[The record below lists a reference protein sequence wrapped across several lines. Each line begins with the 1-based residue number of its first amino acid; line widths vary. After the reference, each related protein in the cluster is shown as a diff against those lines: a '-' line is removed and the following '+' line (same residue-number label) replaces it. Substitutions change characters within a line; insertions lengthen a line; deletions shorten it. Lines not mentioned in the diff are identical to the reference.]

1 MPILEDLMARGFNH
15 ERAAM
20 VLCDAVILG
29 DRKAADKWDISLRT
43 ICNWRDRLENDEK
56 LRNLMQ
62 EYREKQT
69 EKWLEDMPIAMSAIV
84 QFFLTAAQE
93 LSPGKADDVNA
104 VVAVFEAL
112 ADVELTRKI
121 IAQRLKID

>member
-1 MPILEDLMARGFNH
+1 MAREFNH

-20 VLCDAVILG
+20 VLCDAVMMG

-84 QFFLTAAQE
+84 QFFYRAATE
-93 LSPGKADDVNA
+93 MNPSKADDVTA
-104 VVAVFEAL
+104 VVAVFAAL
-112 ADVELTRKI
+112 ADIELTQKI
-121 IAQRLKID
+121 VQARLRHTE